1 MTYLGIGSPIP
12 TLKTLRESTV
22 TLNYPVANACE
33 QDNTAVAPSIKE
45 PAGGTFS
52 ATPSGLSIDSNG
64 VITPSSSTV
73 GTYTVLYTASG
84 SSASFTFDIVADKAS
99 GFSYGSSSLQ
109 QSGYAT
115 PTFDSGV
122 ESGGTFTY
130 SSSNS
135 GNLSITQNQNS
146 NDNGRID
153 LSNSD
158 IDTYSISYTSPGPCS
173 TTTTI
178 SLEIV
183 AAYASTSSFYFDGV
197 NDYFQTELNLAH
209 TAVPNLTLSCWIK
222 MNNSDLTNF
231 ISYSPVGVY
240 TNQFGNGSA
249 MNIYKNLAG
258 SRVSVQGQGTPTI
271 SYGTT
276 DLGDN
281 NWHNIIST
289 YAYDSAG
296 TVVNVYVDG
305 NSTPE
310 ISNKLLNSY
319 APLSGNLYIGAVI
332 PGFRHFKG
340 NVDEVSAWNT
350 ILSTDAITEI
360 FNEQQSG
367 SGKPN
372 DLTSL
377 THASSSNLV
386 AWYKMGE

>member
-1 MTYLGIGSPIP
+1 MSYLGIGSPIP
-12 TLKTLRESTV
+12 TLKNLRESGAS
-22 TLNYPVANACE
+22 LNYPFSSACE
-33 QDNTAVAPSIKE
+33 QDGDVTPSVKS

-52 ATPSGLSIDSNG
+52 VTPSGLSIDGRG
-64 VITPSSSTV
+64 VITPSTSTV
-73 GTYTVLYTASG
+73 GEYVISYTASG
-84 SSASFTFDIVADKAS
+84 SSASFTFEIVADKAS
-99 GFSYGSSSLQ
+99 GFNYGNSSLQ

-122 ESGGTFTY
+122 LTGGTFTY

-135 GNLSITQNQNS
+135 GSLSITQDSNS
-146 NDNGRID
+146 PDNGKIN

-158 IDTYSISYTSPGPCS
+158 IDTYSISYTSPSPCS

-178 SLEIV
+178 SIEIV
-183 AAYASTSSFYFDGV
+183 AAYASTSSFTFDGV
-197 NDYFQTELNLAH
+197 NDYFETGLNLGH

-222 MNNSDLTNF
+222 MNNSDLTNY
-231 ISYSPVGVY
+231 ISYSPIGVKAAVY
-240 TNQFGNGSA
+240 PNGSA
-249 MNIYKNLAG
+249 INIYKNLAG
-258 SRVSVQGQGTPTI
+258 SRLSVQGQGGVGGIT
-271 SYGTT
+271 YGTT

-281 NWHNIIST
+281 NWHNIIAT

-296 TVVNVYVDG
+296 TVVNIYVDG

-310 ISNKLLNSY
+310 ISNKLLNSFG
-319 APLSGNLYIGAVI
+319 PLTSNLYIGAVN

>member
-12 TLKTLRESTV
+12 TLKTLREAAV
-22 TLNYPVANACE
+22 TLNYPVASACE

-197 NDYFQTELNLAH
+197 NDIFDLGTTSVLEFSNDFTISAWVKFTEPLSRGIFCCNKRDGGSGWQLAKNNAGKAWFYAGERSVYSTTSINDGAWH
-209 TAVPNLTLSCWIK
+209 HIACTFERDSSDPSYGNRIEIFINGVSENVNGRLSTLPINYNLT
-222 MNNSDLTNF
+222 
-231 ISYSPVGVY
+231 P
-240 TNQFGNGSA
+240 
-249 MNIYKNLAG
+249 IYKQIG
-258 SRVSVQGQGTPTI
+258 FP
-271 SYGTT
+271 Y
-276 DLGDN
+276 
-281 NWHNIIST
+281 
-289 YAYDSAG
+289 
-296 TVVNVYVDG
+296 VN
-305 NSTPE
+305 
-310 ISNKLLNSY
+310 SNYWK
-319 APLSGNLYIGAVI
+319 GYI
-332 PGFRHFKG
+332 
-340 NVDEVSAWNT
+340 DEVSAWDT
-350 ILSTDAITEI
+350 VLSSNAITEI
-360 FNEQQSG
+360 FNEQEDG

-377 THASSSNLV
+377 TNASSSNLV
-386 AWYKMGE
+386 AWYKM